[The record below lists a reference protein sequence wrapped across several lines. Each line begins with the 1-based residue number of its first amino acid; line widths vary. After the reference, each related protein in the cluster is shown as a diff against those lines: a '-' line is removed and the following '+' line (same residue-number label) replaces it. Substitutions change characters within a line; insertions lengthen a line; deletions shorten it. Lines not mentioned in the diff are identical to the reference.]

1 MRRDARV
8 AQRDAEAGRAARPP
22 AADRGA
28 ASAPGG
34 APLHSEHARLAA
46 LQRAAGNHAVAS
58 LLGQH
63 GRPLEPSTR
72 SAMEASFGESFADVR
87 VHVDDAGDAAAR
99 ETGAR
104 AFALGP
110 EIAFRGGEYEP
121 DTLPGQRLI
130 AHELAH
136 VVQQRRGGDAPA
148 APSEGGDAALE
159 GGARAAADAVT
170 VGAPVSVS
178 GASAPGV
185 AADKFED
192 DIKKQLG
199 ISDTPVVID
208 LSKYPNLAGGGA
220 APNASVAPKPAP
232 NFTPVGGAPKPAAPK
247 QDAPTKKL
255 PYLGP
260 KLAKDQEWAAEALGL
275 DVNAPKQPDQPL
287 KIEQFKHLAP
297 APQAAG
303 PTKDAAAALE
313 AKRAKWK
320 GIPPTLKP
328 MLEELHIEPDAWKGM
343 VGDMAGMAP
352 DIFCFTYKIDRGMYD
367 QLKVL
372 VTDAYRDPANFTPL
386 PKDLDTPIRG
396 TLGLGPKDVI
406 PQVKL
411 DVMAQ
416 DEASLSSKEFQKKY
430 HLDQQQYSALT
441 VWLAKSNRLIPRK
454 VDQQVMAYDGTI
466 MRESEYEDYLLRKRI
481 EAIHVPSGIGAVA
494 SVVARA
500 FTDDERIIGTV
511 GAVGDLVE
519 TGASGLAMRPHE
531 EVRPT
536 GGYAP
541 IPSKAGIK
549 GGPNEQFL
557 PTAPRPALP
566 SSGEWTPPA
575 KPPAASVAEP
585 KTPAAI
591 NPPANVQ
598 AGAAF
603 TPPPPVKIPEPPP
616 APSPP
621 PTTVPD
627 VPASAPPVAVP
638 SPPAPA
644 TNAPPKTWAPSM
656 SLSQKPTQPMK
667 PLSGGAKRSTYTS
680 TSKTT
685 KPAGSVSQPEVIRPI
700 KPSPDPSLA
709 PDVATAGK
717 MEAAAGAEGVAAEAY
732 GKLPPS
738 KQQKTVAA
746 GAAPGATP
754 KMSGSAHL
762 AAQGEEAKIAEIEKH
777 SKEIGH
783 TLAPHVHD
791 TAGKPGSY
799 HAVHAE
805 KQSIVERPNTP
816 VAVTR
821 EMCPDCV
828 NFFRREAAF
837 QKHNQV
843 VTDPVATRVFEPSG
857 AITEHRKDGTVVR
870 YEADGTVK
878 VRPAAKT
885 AP

>member
-1 MRRDARV
+1 MVESPTRERDGEPAP
-8 AQRDAEAGRAARPP
+8 DA
-22 AADRGA
+22 
-28 ASAPGG
+28 
-34 APLHSEHARLAA
+34 APLRSEHARLAA
-46 LQRAAGNHAVAS
+46 LQRAAGNHAVAE
-58 LLGQH
+58 LLGES
-63 GRPLEPSTR
+63 GRPIEPTTR
-72 SAMEASFGESFADVR
+72 SAMETSFGESFADVR
-87 VHVDDAGDAAAR
+87 VHVHDAGDAAAR
-99 ETGAR
+99 ETDAR
-104 AFALGP
+104 ALTLGRD
-110 EIAFRGGEYEP
+110 IAFREGEYEP

-148 APSEGGDAALE
+148 SPSEGGDAALE
-159 GGARAAADAVT
+159 GVARAAADAVT

-192 DIKKQLG
+192 DVKKQLG
-199 ISDTPVVID
+199 ITDSPIVID
-208 LSKYPNLAGGGA
+208 LSKYPNLAGGAA

-232 NFTPVGGAPKPAAPK
+232 NFTPAGGAAKPAAPK
-247 QDAPTKKL
+247 QDAPAKKL

-303 PTKDAAAALE
+303 PAKDAAAAAE

-328 MLEELHIEPDAWKGM
+328 TLEELHIEPDAWKGM

-352 DIFCFTYKIDRGMYD
+352 DIFCFTYKLDRGTYD

-396 TLGLGPKDVI
+396 SLALGPKDVI

-416 DEASLSSKEFQKKY
+416 DEASLSSKEFEKKY
-430 HLDQQQYSALT
+430 RLSQQQHTTLT
-441 VWLAKSNRLIPRK
+441 FWLRKSGREIPRK
-454 VDQQVMAYDGTI
+454 TDQKVMAYDGAI
-466 MRESEYEDYLLRKRI
+466 MPESEYEDYLIRKRI

-494 SVVARA
+494 SAVTRA
-500 FTDDERIIGTV
+500 FTDDERIIGAV

-519 TGASGLAMRPHE
+519 TGAAGLTMRPHE

-541 IPSKAGIK
+541 IPTKAGIK
-549 GGPNEQFL
+549 GGPNEQFV
-557 PTAPRPALP
+557 PNAPRPTLP
-566 SSGEWTPPA
+566 TSGEWTPPA
-575 KPPAASVAEP
+575 KPPSATVAEP
-585 KTPAAI
+585 KTPATI
-591 NPPANVQ
+591 TPPANVP
-598 AGAAF
+598 GSAAL
-603 TPPPPVKIPEPPP
+603 TPPPPVKVPEPPP

-621 PTTVPD
+621 PTAVPD
-627 VPASAPPVAVP
+627 APAAAPPVAAPV
-638 SPPAPA
+638 PPAPA
-644 TNAPPKTWAPSM
+644 ANAPAKKWSPSM

-667 PLSGGAKRSTYTS
+667 PLPGGANRSTYTS

-685 KPAGSVSQPEVIRPI
+685 KPAGTASDPEVITPI

-709 PDVATAGK
+709 PNAATAGK
-717 MEAAAGAEGVAAEAY
+717 IEAAAGAEGVAAEAY

-762 AAQGEEAKIAEIEKH
+762 AAAGEEAKIAEIEKH
-777 SKEIGH
+777 AKEIGH

-805 KQSIVERPNTP
+805 KQSIVEHPNAP
-816 VAVTR
+816 VFVTR

-828 NFFRREAAF
+828 NFFKREAAF

-843 VTDPVATRVFEPSG
+843 VSDPVATRVFEPSG

-870 YEADGTVK
+870 FEADGTVK
-878 VRPAAKT
+878 VRPSAKT
-885 AP
+885 TP